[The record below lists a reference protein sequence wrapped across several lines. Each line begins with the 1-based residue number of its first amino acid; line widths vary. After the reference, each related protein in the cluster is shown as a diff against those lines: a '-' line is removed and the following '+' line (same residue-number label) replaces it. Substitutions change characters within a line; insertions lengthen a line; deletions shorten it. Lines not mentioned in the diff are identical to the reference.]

1 MSDCCWRG
9 LVWRAG
15 LPPSCAT
22 LLPDEAAALACYVG
36 LTLSASSQPRCIRS
50 SGSATPGRCAVS
62 NVSTSAWARLPLP
75 RFSRWHLTSQDLLFG
90 HLRQLWDDN
99 VPRVMLDLG
108 CHAGHTRFYNMSDSL
123 FWLHHFNHSG
133 SSVLGIDAFED
144 YALDLQARFDG
155 VEPYRSMH
163 GVERRALRLAVGNHD
178 DALVNIN
185 HFARMAITCCANSWC
200 SHWKQIDPVS
210 PDHYCRITRQR
221 VAALC
226 PADECKN
233 TFSHSVLP
241 LPPSSYPDRHFRFE
255 GAQRLPFMVPSMRT
269 DTMWRRLLGG
279 RTIDFLKIDV
289 DRSWTNVGLDGLFEQ
304 RGKQRGF
311 RLLLIEMDDSWGGP
325 LLGGESAARFKLTQ
339 LDQLAF
345 LARRHRYRT
354 YLKVPCRAAAY
365 RGRASGMARF
375 GEAPGWSAW
384 YHEIAAP
391 ETPFRMTAASSL
403 RSSIGTIQARARGM
417 G

>member
-233 TFSHSVLP
+233 TSSHSVLP
-241 LPPSSYPDRHFRFE
+241 LPPSSYPDGHFRFE

-289 DRSWTNVGLDGLFEQ
+289 DRSWTNVGLDGLFEA
-304 RGKQRGF
+304 RGF

-325 LLGGESAARFKLTQ
+325 ILGGESAARFKLTQ

-365 RGRASGMARF
+365 RGRASGMAGF